1 MCDVQ
6 HSCTAPVEDLTFNVK
21 LKPHEIEARKRLV
34 LPQSS
39 STYKYVMLHF
49 TNWISTDVFISAGD
63 LLLVVKCAYS

>member
-21 LKPHEIEARKRLV
+21 LKPHEIEARKQLI

-39 STYKYVMLHF
+39 STYKYVTLRF
-49 TNWISTDVFISAGD
+49 TN
-63 LLLVVKCAYS
+63 